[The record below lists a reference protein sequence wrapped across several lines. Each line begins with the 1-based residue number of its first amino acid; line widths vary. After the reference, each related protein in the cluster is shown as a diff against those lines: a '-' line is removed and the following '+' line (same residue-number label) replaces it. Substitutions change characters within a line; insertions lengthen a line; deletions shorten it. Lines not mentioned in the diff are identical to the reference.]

1 MQCIKQLGKWLGIAI
16 LMLIVIVILNTLSIG
31 EFQPR
36 NSSQEPLLII
46 DNEGINQ
53 RLSQAIQFKTVST
66 QSTADFDPLPFTD
79 FQQWLAVNYPTVHQK
94 SQLEVINQYSL
105 LYTLPGSDN
114 SLKPIILAAHI
125 DVVPALETADS
136 GWLLPPF
143 SGQISDGYIWGRGAI
158 DDKGSLIG
166 IMEAAEYLLQSG
178 LKPQRTLIFAFG
190 HDEEIGGYQG
200 AEKIAQHLTSKNI
213 QAKFTLDEGGMLTQ
227 GIVTGVDIPVANIN
241 ASEKG
246 YATFTFSTQ
255 DAGGHSSIP
264 PSDTAVARLARA
276 LVAVNSQR
284 LPAEIASPVE
294 KMLSQL
300 APAAPFGQRI
310 ALANLWLFEPVLL
323 KIFSKKKT
331 TAALT
336 QTTVAPTVFH
346 AGDKENV
353 LPRSASAKVNF
364 RLLPGVTLKSLEQH
378 LRNVIN
384 DSSVELSLGSFQSNP
399 SPESDTEGF
408 AWQMLYNTTAKHFP
422 NAVITPSLTVGA
434 TDARHYVDVSDNQY
448 RFMPAILTPDDI
460 TGFHGKNER
469 ISLDNWHRMVRWYID
484 FLSTAAQGQTK

>member
-1 MQCIKQLGKWLGIAI
+1 MHIIKQLGKWLALALLLLIAI
-16 LMLIVIVILNTLSIG
+16 LLFNTLRIT

-36 NSSQEPLLII
+36 EVDKNAQWAI
-46 DNEGINQ
+46 DEEGANQ

-66 QSTADFDPLPFTD
+66 QIATDFDPQPFIN
-79 FQQWLAVNYPTVHQK
+79 FQHWLVANYPAVHQNAE
-94 SQLEVINQYSL
+94 LEVINTYSL
-105 LYTLPGSDN
+105 IYTLQGSDN
-114 SLKPIILAAHI
+114 SLKPIIIAAHI

-136 GWLLPPF
+136 GWLQAPF
-143 SGQISDGYIWGRGAI
+143 SGKIHDNYIWGRGAI

-166 IMEAAEYLLQSG
+166 IMEAAEYLLKSG

-200 AEKIAQHLTSKNI
+200 AVKIAQHLKSKGI
-213 QAKFTLDEGGMLTQ
+213 QAEFTLDEGGMLTQ
-227 GIVTGVDIPVANIN
+227 GIVAGVDFPVANIN
-241 ASEKG
+241 TNEKG
-246 YATFTFSTQ
+246 YATFAFSTQ

-264 PSDTAVARLARA
+264 PADTAVARLARA
-276 LVAVNSQR
+276 LVAINNQR
-284 LPAEIASPVE
+284 LPAEIVSPVD
-294 KMLSQL
+294 KMLTQL
-300 APAAPFGQRI
+300 APAVPFGQRI

-323 KIFSKKKT
+323 KLFAQKKA

-336 QTTVAPTVFH
+336 QTTVAPTVFN

-378 LRNVIN
+378 LREVIN
-384 DSSVELSLGSFQSNP
+384 DPQIELSLGAFQSNP
-399 SPESDTEGF
+399 SPESDAKGF
-408 AWQMLYNTTAKHFP
+408 AWQMLYDTTAKHFP

-434 TDARHYVDVSDNQY
+434 TDVRHYVDVSDNQY
-448 RFMPAILTPDDI
+448 RFMPVVLTSEDI

-469 ISLDNWHRMVRWYID
+469 ISIANWHRMVRWYID
-484 FLSTAAQGQTK
+484 FLRNASE